1 MGGGGPSGIVTSD
14 VVVSNGAVVL
24 SEETTVDVVVVAIAT
39 GASATT
45 SVLRA
50 TDEFRKTSPTP
61 RLEMINAPP
70 TISASRGLACK
81 ETEWRTGFSKK

>member
-1 MGGGGPSGIVTSD
+1 MAGGGPSGIVTSD
-14 VVVSNGAVVL
+14 VVVSSGAVVL
-24 SEETTVDVVVVAIAT
+24 SVETTVDVVVAIAT

-81 ETEWRTGFSKK
+81 ETE

>member
-14 VVVSNGAVVL
+14 VVVSSGAVVL
-24 SEETTVDVVVVAIAT
+24 SEETTVDVVVAIAT

-50 TDEFRKTSPTP
+50 TDEFHKTSPTP

-70 TISASRGLACK
+70 TMSASRGLACK
-81 ETEWRTGFSKK
+81 ETEWRTGFSKR

>member
-24 SEETTVDVVVVAIAT
+24 SEETTVDVVVAIAT